1 MQAWYFLKQAPLY
14 QAHSGMSEGAYG
26 LLQMGNQQ
34 RFLVLPFLP
43 GKADLWVEVEES
55 LRKYKRQVRL
65 VKSPGQEELLLTK
78 QDGWRQFLQSL
89 DHLEMLLV
97 KVMVIVVV
105 KVMVKMVVKVMVVLR
120 AKVLVKVLV
129 KVMVLTQSASTVS
142 TRGFCSSVTASQE
155 RLPPVMI
162 TIIIIIIALIIAIII
177 AVINHIPRALG

>member
-97 KVMVIVVV
+97 KVMVMVVV
-105 KVMVKMVVKVMVVLR
+105 KVMVKMVVKVMVMLR
-120 AKVLVKVLV
+120 AKVLV

-162 TIIIIIIALIIAIII
+162 IIIIIIIALIIAIII
-177 AVINHIPRALG
+177 AVITHIPRALG